1 MVTLLLALVLY
12 PLPVAK
18 LQAKPRQAGA
28 SESQMLERFTSACKG
43 IESEEVSASNKH
55 SRWGTLLDTVA
66 QAAIAKVSS
75 NPAITSA
82 ALQSSLSPFSKVL
95 NRLRKPDSDIHL
107 ELSVQYTTH
116 AELSAVAI
124 TIGHVSTLKV
134 ISWHSKKQLFV
145 PASLDWLVDYSE
157 LPFWATDGSLVVTCN
172 SIQDIGNR
180 TGCKL
185 FACQVVGNQCL
196 QRSVITREQ
205 SLDFG
210 SVRTAGNTVEIES
223 LDAPHSFTI
232 SAATSLL
239 RKRETFHV
247 NHGNLM
253 LARTRLSDNE
263 IRAVDRWMA
272 EARRSVHKTKQQTEF
287 AKKINDSGMLLN
299 YHISNGK
306 SGVKHVR
313 INLDGVP
320 LEFRIMRHA
329 ATNAVEWIH

>member
-18 LQAKPRQAGA
+18 LQEKPQQAGA

-43 IESEEVSASNKH
+43 IESEEVSTSNKH
-55 SRWGTLLDTVA
+55 SRWGTLLDSVA
-66 QAAIAKVSS
+66 QAAIAKVRS
-75 NPAITSA
+75 NPEISSA
-82 ALQSSLSPFSKVL
+82 GLLSSLSPFSKVL

-107 ELSVQYTTH
+107 ELSIQYATH

-134 ISWHSKKQLFV
+134 ISRHSKKQLSV

-157 LPFWATDGSLVVTCN
+157 LPFWTTDGSLVVTCN
-172 SIQDIGNR
+172 SIQDAGNR

-210 SVRTAGNTVEIES
+210 SVRTDGNTVEIES
-223 LDAPHSFTI
+223 LDTPHTFTI

-247 NHGNLM
+247 NHGNLA

-263 IRAVDRWMA
+263 IRAVDRWIA
-272 EARRSVHKTKQQTEF
+272 EARRSARKTQQQSQF
-287 AKKINDSGMLLN
+287 ARKINDSGMLLN

-306 SGVKHVR
+306 SGGKRVQL
-313 INLDGVP
+313 NLDGVP
-320 LEFRIMRHA
+320 IAFQVTRRSAIYS
-329 ATNAVEWIH
+329 VEWIH